1 MKIESIPR
9 DRTVAE
15 RGRAHRLGEIIS
27 LSGAVPV
34 ALQMPY
40 CIRVHAIRF
49 GERVEEG
56 KKGLEKYVNPVAKQ
70 KSQNK
75 TVFPRRITKLSQR
88 GFLALQHAQL
98 VWSYFAVFVLC
109 LGFFFLS
116 CVVECQLHSN
126 GLHFN
131 YICRK
136 VIP

>member
-56 KKGLEKYVNPVAKQ
+56 KKGARKVCQPGGQTKESKQ
-70 KSQNK
+70 NGFPSPNNK
-75 TVFPRRITKLSQR
+75 TVSAGVSRITTRSTRLILFCCFCLVFR
-88 GFLALQHAQL
+88 G
-98 VWSYFAVFVLC
+98 
-109 LGFFFLS
+109 FFLS
-116 CVVECQLHSN
+116 CFVECQLHSN